1 MSDRAANQN
10 QSDPEGR
17 ELSAGRIRS
26 VSFATLASAAALLVS
41 GYSLWSTSLQRP
53 QLRAFVP
60 PVIHYAAPYQNN
72 NFEVLAVPVTLTNEG
87 ARTGTVLSMELA
99 VTDPR
104 TNATKRFYAADFGR
118 WSMERTRSNA
128 YLPFAPIS
136 LAGRASRTETVLF
149 YTRGEQEKPAQIIR
163 EPGAY
168 HFKLQLEE
176 ATVEDFGFF
185 DRVWQRGSGALEFER
200 ELKFY
205 DARAFTTGTLP
216 MFAKDWKS
224 AVRP

>member
-1 MSDRAANQN
+1 MSVLPTALTAPRMSQRRGD
-10 QSDPEGR
+10 
-17 ELSAGRIRS
+17 LSRS
-26 VSFATLASAAALLVS
+26 L
-41 GYSLWSTSLQRP
+41 
-53 QLRAFVP
+53 
-60 PVIHYAAPYQNN
+60 
-72 NFEVLAVPVTLTNEG
+72 
-87 ARTGTVLSMELA
+87 
-99 VTDPR
+99 
-104 TNATKRFYAADFGR
+104 
-118 WSMERTRSNA
+118 
-128 YLPFAPIS
+128 
-136 LAGRASRTETVLF
+136 
-149 YTRGEQEKPAQIIR
+149 R